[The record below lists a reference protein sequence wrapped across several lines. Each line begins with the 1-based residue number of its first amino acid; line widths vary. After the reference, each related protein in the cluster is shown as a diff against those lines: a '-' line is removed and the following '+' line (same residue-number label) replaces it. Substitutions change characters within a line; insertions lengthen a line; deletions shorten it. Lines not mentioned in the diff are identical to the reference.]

1 MGRSAIVAEWAAGKV
16 LRVPL
21 DGTRGSPGTAA
32 NAMPF
37 LTGIQNPVP
46 VLLTPAGVLL
56 VGDWASGTVYAISP
70 LSAS

>member
-1 MGRSAIVAEWAAGKV
+1 
-16 LRVPL
+16 
-21 DGTRGSPGTAA
+21 
-32 NAMPF
+32 MPF